1 MTTAT
6 GIPVE
11 SIAYTMKSDKP
22 FADVCAALE
31 EISPQN
37 NFRVLA
43 IHDVQQ
49 TLKEKGFDRQP
60 LRIIEVCNAGFAHQA
75 LQKEFNVSLF
85 MPCKFVVTE
94 TNGKVSVTLG
104 RPSMIDMVMPES
116 GLSEFAQEVEEKL
129 MAIMKQA
136 V

>member
-6 GIPVE
+6 GIPAE
-11 SIAYTMKSDKP
+11 ALAYTMQSEKS
-22 FADVCAALE
+22 FADVCSALE

-43 IHDVQQ
+43 VHDVQA
-49 TLKEKGFDRQP
+49 TLKEKGFDREP

-85 MPCKFVVTE
+85 MPCKFVVAE

-104 RPSMIDMVMPES
+104 RPSMINTLMPES

-129 MAIMKQA
+129 MGIMKQA